1 MEKDIEKYLGER
13 VKKLGGLYYKFVS
26 PGNDGVPDR
35 LIVWP
40 NGEVDFVELKT
51 LTGSLSEIQKAQI
64 ARLKRRGVFVTVI
77 YGTEDVERYIN
88 LSANV
93 IAEDLSWEDMD
104 KSRYLDMYELAGKEL
119 SKMGLI
125 KTKVREVNQE

>member
-1 MEKDIEKYLGER
+1 MEKDIERYLGER

-88 LSANV
+88 MSAGCL
-93 IAEDLSWEDMD
+93 AEDLNWDYD
-104 KSRYLDMYELAGKEL
+104 KDLYDLAGEEL
-119 SKMGLI
+119 HRMGLLKI
-125 KTKVREVNQE
+125 REVREVYGE